1 MSILLIEDL
10 VKSLKPNQPIA
21 SIDLGTKR
29 IGIAISDPRRK
40 FAYPRPFIM
49 RRKITQ
55 TALELLS
62 FVTTENIA
70 AFIIGLPLNMNGSE
84 GPRVH
89 STRAFVNNMIDK
101 KICVPF
107 VFWDE
112 RLTTVSAQQILAD
125 MEVSRKKRIQKVDSI
140 AASLI
145 LQEVL
150 DRIYFLELSQE
161 TSNSL

>member
-29 IGIAISDPRRK
+29 IGLAISDPGRR
-40 FAYPRPFIM
+40 FAHPRPFLV
-49 RRKITQ
+49 RKKVTQ

-62 FVTTENIA
+62 FITTENIA

-89 STRAFVNNMIDK
+89 STRAFVHNMIDRK
-101 KICVPF
+101 LYVPF

-112 RLTTVSAQQILAD
+112 RLTTVSAQQILID
-125 MEVSRKKRIQKVDSI
+125 MNVSRKKRIQKVDSI
-140 AASLI
+140 AAALI

-150 DRIYFLELSQE
+150 DRISFLES
-161 TSNSL
+161 SKG

>member
-10 VKSLKPNQPIA
+10 VKYLKPNQPIA

-40 FAYPRPFIM
+40 FAHPRPFIA
-49 RRKITQ
+49 RKKITQ

-62 FVTTENIA
+62 FAKKENIA

-84 GPRVH
+84 GSRVH

-101 KICVPF
+101 KVCVPF

-112 RLTTVSAQQILAD
+112 RLTTVSAQQILRD
-125 MEVSRKKRIQKVDSI
+125 MDVSEKKRTQKVDSI

-150 DRIYFLELSQE
+150 ERVSCLELSKE
-161 TSNSL
+161 